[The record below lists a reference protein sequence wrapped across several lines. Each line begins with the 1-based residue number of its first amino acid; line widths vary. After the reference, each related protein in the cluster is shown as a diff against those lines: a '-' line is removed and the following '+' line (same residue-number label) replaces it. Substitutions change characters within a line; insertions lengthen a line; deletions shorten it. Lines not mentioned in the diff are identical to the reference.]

1 VNKGNQVLSGTDG
14 KVYINGNLLTES
26 ASTEIKIEGKFE
38 DVNFA
43 GDYATYSK
51 YMGFAGS
58 GTIKLNKTC
67 SRAADLIGDAY
78 KTGVMP
84 DIKIITALTNKQ
96 TGQTERWS
104 IEDVVITELSN
115 KFETKKIVE
124 EDLPLKFSNYD
135 ILEKITDPN
144 VTTNTQS

>member
-1 VNKGNQVLSGTDG
+1 MNKGNQVLSGTDG
-14 KVYINGNLLTES
+14 KVYINGNIITET

-67 SRAADLIGDAY
+67 SRAASLVADAY

-84 DIKIITALTNKQ
+84 DIKVVTALTNKQ
-96 TGQTERWS
+96 TGESERWS
-104 IEDVVITELSN
+104 IEDVVITGLDQ
-115 KFETKKIVE
+115 KFETKKVVE
-124 EDLPLKFSNYD
+124 EELPLKFSNYD
-135 ILEKITDPN
+135 ILEKISDPN
-144 VTTNTQS
+144 ATT